1 MFASRTLAPAARQV
15 SRQVPSRIARPAFAA
30 QARHY
35 SVTKEENKVS
45 QHVENRM
52 GEQEG
57 YMAWNGF

>member
-15 SRQVPSRIARPAFAA
+15 SRQLPSRIARPAFAA

-45 QHVENRM
+45 QCVENRR

-57 YMAWNGF
+57 DMVWNGF